1 MKKRKVTG
9 ILLSLMLSAGIAVGC
24 SGGTK
29 DANTSASGGQGA
41 AGDTI
46 KIGANLELSGG
57 TASYGQS
64 SGQGIELAVEEI
76 NKNGGINGKKLEVV
90 KVDNKSDPAE
100 STNAA
105 IKLISQEKVA
115 AIIGP
120 ATSGAVL
127 AEVEVATKNKTPV
140 ITTAGTSTKITVN
153 DDGSVNDFM
162 FRTCFIDPFQ
172 GKVAANFATKELKVK
187 TAAIFSDSS
196 SDYAKGLADAF
207 EKKFTENGG
216 KVVAKEAYVAKDTD
230 FRATLTRIK
239 SANPEFIFIPGYY
252 EEVGLI
258 VKQARELGI
267 KAVLMGGDGWDSP
280 TLVELAGKDALN
292 NAYTIVHYS
301 SDDPD
306 PKIQNFVKAFKEKYN
321 GKSPNGFNAL
331 GYDSVYFLA
340 DALKRAGDLDPIKIK
355 DALAQTKDLQ
365 LVSGKFSVD
374 EQHNPIK
381 SATILE
387 YKDGKQVFKTKI
399 NP

>member
-1 MKKRKVTG
+1 MKKRKVAG
-9 ILLSLMLSAGIAVGC
+9 IFLSLMLSAGMVAGC
-24 SGGTK
+24 GGAK
-29 DANTSASGGQGA
+29 DTGSAGSGGQGA
-41 AGDTI
+41 SGDTI

-64 SGQGIELAVEEI
+64 AGQGIDLAVEEI

-90 KVDNKSDPAE
+90 KVDNKSEPAE

-105 IKLISQEKVA
+105 IKLTSQEKVA

-127 AEVEVATKNKTPV
+127 AEAQIATDNQTVV
-140 ITTAGTSTKITVN
+140 ITPSGTNTQITVGE
-153 DDGSVNDFM
+153 DGKVKDYM

-172 GKVAANFATKELKVK
+172 GTVAANFASKELKVSN
-187 TAAIFSDSS
+187 AAIFADNA
-196 SDYAKGLADAF
+196 SDYAKGLAAAF
-207 EKKFTENGG
+207 EKTFTGNGG
-216 KVVAKEAYVAKDTD
+216 KIVAKEAYVAKDTD

-239 SANPEFIFIPGYY
+239 AANPDFIFIPGYY

-258 VKQARELGI
+258 IKQAREMGI
-267 KAVLMGGDGWDSP
+267 QAPLMGGDGWDSP

-292 NAYTIVHYS
+292 NAYTIAHYA

-306 PKIQNFVKAFKEKYN
+306 PKIKDFVKAFEAKYS

-340 DALKRAGDLDPIKIK
+340 DGLKRAGDLEPVKIK
-355 DALAQTKDLQ
+355 DALAQTKDLP
-365 LVSGKFSVD
+365 LVSGKFTVD

-381 SATILE
+381 AATILKYE
-387 YKDGKQVFKTKI
+387 NGTQKFAAKI

>member
-9 ILLSLMLSAGIAVGC
+9 ILLTLMLSAGMMAGC
-24 SGGTK
+24 GGAK
-29 DANTSASGGQGA
+29 DANTASSGGQA
-41 AGDTI
+41 PAGDTI

-64 SGQGIELAVEEI
+64 AGQGIDLAVEEI
-76 NKNGGINGKKLEVV
+76 NKNGGINGKKLEVI
-90 KVDNKSDPAE
+90 KVDNKSEPAE

-105 IKLISQEKVA
+105 IKLTSQEKVT

-127 AEVEVATKNKTPV
+127 AEAQIATDNKTVV
-140 ITTAGTSTKITVN
+140 ITPSGTNSEITVTK
-153 DDGSVNDFM
+153 DGKVQDYM

-172 GKVAANFATKELKVK
+172 GTVAANFAAKELKVK
-187 TAAIFSDSS
+187 NAAIFMDSA
-196 SDYAKGLADAF
+196 SDYSKGLAASF
-207 EKKFTENGG
+207 EKTFAENGG
-216 KVVAKEAYVAKDTD
+216 KVVAKEAYIAKDTD

-239 SANPEFIFIPGYY
+239 AANPDFIFIPGYY

-258 VKQARELGI
+258 IKQAREMGI
-267 KAVLMGGDGWDSP
+267 KAALMGGDGWDSP
-280 TLVELAGKDALN
+280 TLADLAGKDALN
-292 NAYTIVHYS
+292 NAYTIAHYA

-306 PKIQNFVKAFKEKYN
+306 PKIQEFVKAFQTKYS

-340 DALKRAGDLDPIKIK
+340 DGLKRAGDLDPVKVK
-355 DALAQTKDLQ
+355 DALAQTKDLP
-365 LVSGKFSVD
+365 LVSGKFTVD

-381 SATILE
+381 AATILKYE
-387 YKDGKQVFKTKI
+387 NGTAKFAAKV

>member
-1 MKKRKVTG
+1 MKKRKVAG
-9 ILLSLMLSAGIAVGC
+9 IFLSLMLSAGMMAGC
-24 SGGTK
+24 GGAK
-29 DANTSASGGQGA
+29 DTGSTGSGGQGA
-41 AGDTI
+41 SGDTI

-64 SGQGIELAVEEI
+64 AGQGIDLAVEEI

-105 IKLISQEKVA
+105 IKLTSQEKVT

-127 AEVEVATKNKTPV
+127 AESDIATDSKTVV
-140 ITTAGTSTKITVN
+140 ITPSGTSSKITVGE
-153 DDGSVNDFM
+153 DGKVKDYM

-172 GKVAANFATKELKVK
+172 GTVAANFASKELKVSN
-187 TAAIFSDSS
+187 AAIFADNA
-196 SDYAKGLADAF
+196 SDYAKGLAAAF
-207 EKKFTENGG
+207 EKTFTGNGG

-239 SANPEFIFIPGYY
+239 AANPDFIFIPGYY

-258 VKQARELGI
+258 IKQAREMGI
-267 KAVLMGGDGWDSP
+267 QAPLMGGDGWDAP
-280 TLVELAGKDALN
+280 TLVELTGKDALN
-292 NAYTIVHYS
+292 NAYTIAHYA

-306 PKIQNFVKAFKEKYN
+306 PKIKEFVAAYQAKYN

-340 DALKRAGDLDPIKIK
+340 DGLKRAGDLDPVKIK
-355 DALAQTKDLQ
+355 DALAQTKDLA
-365 LVSGKFSVD
+365 LVSGNFSVD
-374 EQHNPIK
+374 PQHNPIK
-381 SATILE
+381 AATILKYE
-387 YKDGKQVFKTKI
+387 NGTQKFAAKI